1 MTFREARTPV
11 MPSDTSTEPSPL
23 FGARMAGALWLIV
36 ILASI
41 AAVIGGAS
49 LDLDGDPGTLAANAL
64 ASESRIRL
72 TFVLFFFGKI
82 CYMGVTVLLY
92 ELLKPVNKSLAL
104 FGAFC
109 GLAGLLSGGAGHIN
123 LLTALSL
130 LEESRRA
137 AEPVASQ
144 LQGGAKILLGTV
156 PRFSGEDVWFGF
168 QILSVGYL
176 IVRSYFIPRAIGGLL
191 VLGGFTFL
199 IASFTNVV
207 SPALG
212 ARLAPLLLPIVLL
225 GEGSLALWLLVR
237 GVNVEQ
243 WRSTKARRAN
253 INLAAR

>member
-1 MTFREARTPV
+1 
-11 MPSDTSTEPSPL
+11 MPSDTSAEPSPL
-23 FGARMAGALWLIV
+23 FGARMAGALWLTV
-36 ILASI
+36 ILVSI
-41 AAVIGGAS
+41 VAVLGGTS
-49 LDLDGDPGTLAANAL
+49 LDVHGDPGTLAANAL
-64 ASESRIRL
+64 ASASKIRL
-72 TFVLFFFGKI
+72 TFVLFFFGKV
-82 CYMGVTVLLY
+82 CYLGVTVLLY
-92 ELLKPVNKSLAL
+92 ELLKPVNKSVAL

-137 AEPVASQ
+137 TEPVARQ
-144 LQGGAKILLGTV
+144 LQGAAKILLGTV

-176 IVRSYFIPRAIGGLL
+176 IVRSQFISRAIGVLL
-191 VLGGFTFL
+191 VLGGSCFL
-199 IASFTNVV
+199 ITSFTNFM

-212 ARLAPLLLPIVLL
+212 DRLAPLLLPIVLL

-243 WRSTKARRAN
+243 WRSTIAGRST
-253 INLAAR
+253 INPAAR

>member
-1 MTFREARTPV
+1 

-41 AAVIGGAS
+41 VAVIGGAS
-49 LDLDGDPGTLAANAL
+49 LDLRGDPGTLAANVL
-64 ASESRIRL
+64 ASASKIRL
-72 TFVLFFFGKI
+72 TFVVLFFGKI

-92 ELLKPVNKSLAL
+92 ELLKPVNKSVAL

-109 GLAGLLSGGAGHIN
+109 GLAGLLSGAAGSIN

-137 AEPVASQ
+137 TEPVASQ
-144 LQGGAKILLGTV
+144 LQGAAKIFLGTV
-156 PRFSGEDVWFGF
+156 PRFSGEDVFFGF

-176 IVRSYFIPRAIGGLL
+176 IARSYFIPRAIGVLL
-191 VLGGFTFL
+191 VLGGSCFL
-199 IASFTNVV
+199 ITSFTNVV
-207 SPALG
+207 SPVLG
-212 ARLAPLLLPIVLL
+212 ARLAPLILPIAVL
-225 GEGSLALWLLVR
+225 GEGALALWLLVR

-243 WRSTKARRAN
+243 WRSTKARPST
-253 INLAAR
+253 INPAAR